1 MNQKPGWTYIYS
13 EELKQH
19 IARHDASGWVYC
31 EDGTKYSP
39 KEIQII
45 IKNHK
50 LMSAKAH
57 LIKKVFDGEIIQ

>member
-19 IARHDASGWVYC
+19 IARHDVSGWVYC